1 MFIGMRV
8 CPLRYEIEAGERLAS
23 ARYAGHKTD
32 SLALV
37 PLGRFDGLFDAV
49 LAVKGLG
56 GLNNRRGRLVSAR
69 CPGIKGENGLR
80 WQSGD
85 DGTNTLA
92 KVRRV
97 ALEGLCNAVRVPVQS
112 AG

>member
-37 PLGRFDGLFDAV
+37 PLGRFDDA
-49 LAVKGLG
+49 
-56 GLNNRRGRLVSAR
+56 RDRGR
-69 CPGIKGENGLR
+69 C
-80 WQSGD
+80 D
-85 DGTNTLA
+85 T
-92 KVRRV
+92 KV
-97 ALEGLCNAVRVPVQS
+97 LCACI
-112 AG
+112 